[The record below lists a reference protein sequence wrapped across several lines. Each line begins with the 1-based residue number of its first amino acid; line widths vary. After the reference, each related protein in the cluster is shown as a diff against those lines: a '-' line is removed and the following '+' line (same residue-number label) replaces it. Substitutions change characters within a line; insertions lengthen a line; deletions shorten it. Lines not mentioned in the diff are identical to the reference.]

1 VNRQVYD
8 FHCGHVPPFQTQG
21 SKDMRFIAI
30 SAALIVL
37 SAAVPASAQYD
48 FDDFMQA
55 VKSGQQ
61 KTRNVYPTH
70 LAQFQDDAPQRLAS
84 DVESLQPI
92 SSEGSLD
99 PLALTEPQSLA
110 SVNQDALIQDQEA
123 QALGATYPEGSAI
136 YPEANATYPAMPYA
150 VPQAGS
156 CGCDHRSS
164 HGGRL
169 VDCPVMPHQPV
180 NLPAPATVRGY
191 FNAPP
196 CIANVWDGYSCE
208 AGAACKRT
216 QDKIN
221 GVRHANRCDS
231 GRCSSG
237 CP

>member
-1 VNRQVYD
+1 
-8 FHCGHVPPFQTQG
+8 
-21 SKDMRFIAI
+21 MRFIAI
-30 SAALIVL
+30 SATLIVL
-37 SAAVPASAQYD
+37 SAAVPTSAQYD
-48 FDDFMQA
+48 FNDFMHA

-61 KTRNVYPTH
+61 KTRNAPPTV

-92 SSEGSLD
+92 SNNGSPE

-110 SVNQDALIQDQEA
+110 SVNFDALLQE
-123 QALGATYPEGSAI
+123 QEVQGGGPIYPEGSAI
-136 YPEANATYPAMPYA
+136 HAEGSAIHAEGSAIHPTMPYG
-150 VPQAGS
+150 VPQASS

-164 HGGRL
+164 HVGRL

-180 NLPAPATVRGY
+180 NLPAPATIRGY

-208 AGAACKRT
+208 AATACKRT

-221 GVRHANRCDS
+221 GVRHSSRLGS
-231 GRCSSG
+231 GHCASG